1 MKVIRISALWCMSC
15 MIMYERTQALQ
26 EEFGIDFIDLD
37 IDQDDVSNY
46 NIERTLPVLIFLD
59 ENNEEIGRVIGEIS
73 KKKLRKYVA
82 SL

>member
-59 ENNEEIGRVIGEIS
+59 ENNEEIGRLIGEIS

>member
-59 ENNEEIGRVIGEIS
+59 EKGEEKGRLIGEIS
-73 KKKLRKYVA
+73 KKKLKKYVEA
-82 SL
+82 L

>member
-15 MIMYERTQALQ
+15 MIMYERTQTLQ
-26 EEFGIDFIDLD
+26 EAYGIDFIDLD

>member
-26 EEFGIDFIDLD
+26 EAYGIEFIDLD